1 MLGYVEKLS
10 KAPWKIVEEDVE
22 ALRAVG
28 FVDIAILHINL
39 AASYYAYVNRIA
51 SGLGVP
57 LEDFWSNDE

>member
-1 MLGYVEKLS
+1 MLGYVEKLT
-10 KAPWKIVEEDVE
+10 KTPWKVVREDVE

-28 FVDIAILHINL
+28 FDDIAILHINL

-57 LEDFWSNDE
+57 LEDFWNIKE